1 MHENLTELLNIK
13 IPIIQAPMGGAVGP
27 KLTAAVSNAGGLG
40 TLPVW
45 TEDLE
50 TIRSLVNETRSQT
63 DQPFAV
69 NLNMEFPQ
77 EERLRVCLEES
88 VPIISFFWKDS
99 SLLVKRAKT
108 AGAIV
113 MHTVSSSEEAK
124 RAIDSGVDVLVA
136 QGWESGGH
144 VRGRIATMALVPA
157 IVDIANG
164 IPVIAA
170 GGISDGR
177 GVAAALC
184 LGASGAWIGTRFLA
198 SEESNIHP
206 EYLRLLLKASESDT
220 TYLEDLF
227 DVGWR
232 NAPHRVLTN
241 STVKEWLASDRPASG
256 KRPGEKQVIGKRASR
271 DVKRY
276 MSHTPDAFTSGNI
289 EAMSMWAGQSV
300 GIVRSS
306 KPAAKIVREL
316 WAETRA
322 VLSVHSS
329 F

>member
-1 MHENLTELLNIK
+1 
-13 IPIIQAPMGGAVGP
+13 MGGAVGP
-27 KLTAAVSNAGGLG
+27 KLAAAVSNAGGLG

-184 LGASGAWIGTRFLA
+184 LGASGAWIGTRSGQRGVKYSSGISQAFA
-198 SEESNIHP
+198 KSERERHNLSR
-206 EYLRLLLKASESDT
+206 RL
-220 TYLEDLF
+220 
-227 DVGWR
+227 VR
-232 NAPHRVLTN
+232 C
-241 STVKEWLASDRPASG
+241 WLAQCTSSSSD
-256 KRPGEKQVIGKRASR
+256 K
-271 DVKRY
+271 
-276 MSHTPDAFTSGNI
+276 
-289 EAMSMWAGQSV
+289 
-300 GIVRSS
+300 
-306 KPAAKIVREL
+306 
-316 WAETRA
+316 
-322 VLSVHSS
+322 
-329 F
+329 